1 MLDVV
6 LQSCQSSCQIT
17 SSHQVMQPLTPR
29 FLFLSSVLS
38 IRTNK
43 PCQPCAS
50 MPRWSCWGR
59 RAWVKPAWW
68 RDMFTI
74 AFSLDRIK
82 TWVCEHTPLCFFV
95 FFFVIVGFT
104 LYTDIRRIYDRDS
117 LARYTTGA
125 YSRST
130 HTRHA
135 RNSMHTTLHTHT
147 HDSFGYDSSFELYHK
162 HPLDFRKCK
171 GNVKILV
178 TRNTREGTQA
188 LFGLG

>member
-82 TWVCEHTPLCFFV
+82 TWVCEHTLLCFF
-95 FFFVIVGFT
+95 FFFCYCWIHFVYGYTSHLRSRFT
-104 LYTDIRRIYDRDS
+104 RTLHYGSIFTIHTHS
-117 LARYTTGA
+117 SCQEFHA
-125 YSRST
+125 YHVT
-130 HTRHA
+130 
-135 RNSMHTTLHTHT
+135 HTHT